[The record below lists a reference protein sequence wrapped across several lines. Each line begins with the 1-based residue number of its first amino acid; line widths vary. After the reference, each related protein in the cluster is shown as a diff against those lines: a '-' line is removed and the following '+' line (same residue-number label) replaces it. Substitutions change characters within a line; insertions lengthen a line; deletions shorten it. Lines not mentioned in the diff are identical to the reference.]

1 MEIDVVAASAVV
13 SAIGPVV
20 SLFSGVVFIVS
31 GVGKYV
37 SAVEAEVSG
46 VVFRVPSILV
56 LATVV
61 APEAEGEGVVA
72 TLVEAATVA
81 MVAVTG
87 IVVAAEAAFP
97 VVATD
102 VVLAPKV
109 VESDEGVVASVGVVM
124 ASSAGLVALGAR
136 FVVPLLMVKVLDSI
150 VEVEIPCVVVAALG
164 EVVVASRDVVTV
176 TEGTVLTL
184 VVAPTPGVVEA
195 AVVTAAGP
203 LATVVVAE
211 TVVLTAG
218 GVEST
223 TEDVGFLAVGV
234 VASAG
239 TVVASVV
246 MSSAGGVITSF
257 PGAGATEAWTVV
269 LPTLVNTLGLAVE
282 AEVTGVEVAALAT
295 VVPMA
300 EVVTTPMVAV
310 FSCRFEEAVA
320 VVIVPTGSGVE
331 DPAFVATVDMKTVSE
346 VVESVAP
353 AVTSSSEIVVATA
366 VAVSSTDSAIL
377 SFTRIVSS
385 GVTSSPPS
393 RVVSPMCVV
402 AVPAELVLVGLG
414 ATMVVAPG
422 VTGCDGAGS
431 SAGSSR
437 DFCGSESECC
447 GSAG

>member
-1 MEIDVVAASAVV
+1 M
-13 SAIGPVV
+13 
-20 SLFSGVVFIVS
+20 
-31 GVGKYV
+31 
-37 SAVEAEVSG
+37 
-46 VVFRVPSILV
+46 
-56 LATVV
+56 
-61 APEAEGEGVVA
+61 
-72 TLVEAATVA
+72 
-81 MVAVTG
+81 
-87 IVVAAEAAFP
+87 
-97 VVATD
+97 
-102 VVLAPKV
+102 
-109 VESDEGVVASVGVVM
+109 
-124 ASSAGLVALGAR
+124 
-136 FVVPLLMVKVLDSI
+136 
-150 VEVEIPCVVVAALG
+150 
-164 EVVVASRDVVTV
+164 
-176 TEGTVLTL
+176 
-184 VVAPTPGVVEA
+184 
-195 AVVTAAGP
+195 
-203 LATVVVAE
+203 
-211 TVVLTAG
+211 
-218 GVEST
+218 
-223 TEDVGFLAVGV
+223 
-234 VASAG
+234 
-239 TVVASVV
+239 
-246 MSSAGGVITSF
+246 
-257 PGAGATEAWTVV
+257 V

-422 VTGCDGAGS
+422 VTGCDGVGS